1 MNKKPILLCVL
12 DGFGI
17 ADNSEFNA
25 VSMAKMPNYRRYLK
39 DYPNSQLQTSGLDV
53 GLPEGQM
60 GNSEVGHMTIG
71 AGRVIFQDLVRVNL
85 AIQNRELERHQYLLE
100 LVKNL
105 QNSGGTCHLV
115 GLLSDGGVHSSFD
128 HVVFLAK
135 FLAQNKV
142 KVALHAFLDG
152 RDVAQKSA
160 IDYLEKFLA
169 ETKYYDNVKIAT
181 ISGRYF
187 AMDRD
192 NNWDRIQKAYEAI
205 ALGIGNYSDDPIKAV
220 REFYE
225 QGITDEFILP
235 TVIRT
240 LSPSPLAGE
249 GRGEGFCNQSNFTPH
264 QPNFTPHPN
273 PLPQGER
280 GQKDGDALL
289 VANFRA
295 DRIRQ
300 ISYAL
305 LDPDFKHFQTRKI
318 NFINRV
324 ALTEYS
330 DQLNNFYQILF
341 PPIQINNS
349 LPEILAKKNLKQLRI
364 AETEKYAHV
373 TFFFS
378 AGREK
383 EFPGEDRILVKSPAV
398 ATYDL
403 MPEMSAIELT
413 NKLTA
418 AIASDKYDFIIVNYA
433 NPDMVGH
440 SGMVNPAIKACEII
454 DQQLGIL
461 EKAILAKNGLMIISA
476 DHGNIE
482 CMKDENNQPHTAHTT
497 NPVPFI
503 LVGNDLDKI
512 KLMNGKLSD
521 IAPTILTLMKL
532 NQPEEMTGQ
541 NLIVLL

>member
-1 MNKKPILLCVL
+1 M
-12 DGFGI
+12 
-17 ADNSEFNA
+17 
-25 VSMAKMPNYRRYLK
+25 
-39 DYPNSQLQTSGLDV
+39 
-53 GLPEGQM
+53 
-60 GNSEVGHMTIG
+60 
-71 AGRVIFQDLVRVNL
+71 
-85 AIQNRELERHQYLLE
+85 
-100 LVKNL
+100 
-105 QNSGGTCHLV
+105 
-115 GLLSDGGVHSSFD
+115 
-128 HVVFLAK
+128 
-135 FLAQNKV
+135 
-142 KVALHAFLDG
+142 ALHAFLDG

-160 IDYLEKFLA
+160 INYLEKFLIA
-169 ETKYYDNVKIAT
+169 TKDCSNVRITT

-192 NNWDRIQKAYEAI
+192 HNWDRIQKAYEAI
-205 ALGIGNYSDDPIKAV
+205 VNGVGNYSDDPIKAV
-220 REFYE
+220 KEFYNKE
-225 QGITDEFILP
+225 VTDEFILP
-235 TVIRT
+235 TIVSKESKI
-240 LSPSPLAGE
+240 E
-249 GRGEGFCNQSNFTPH
+249 
-264 QPNFTPHPN
+264 
-273 PLPQGER
+273 
-280 GQKDGDALL
+280 DGDALL

-300 ISYAL
+300 ISDAL
-305 LDPDFKHFQTRKI
+305 LDPDFDHFETRKI
-318 NFINRV
+318 NFINKIAV
-324 ALTEYS
+324 TEYS
-330 DQLNNFYQILF
+330 DKLNNFYQILF

-413 NKLTA
+413 NKLTT
-418 AIASDKYDFIIVNYA
+418 AIALDKYDFIIVNYA

-440 SGMVNPAIKACEII
+440 SGLVNPAIKACEVI

-461 EKAILAKNGLMIISA
+461 EKAILAKNGLMLISA

-503 LVGNDLDKI
+503 LVGNNLDKI
-512 KLMNGKLSD
+512 KLGNGKLSD

-532 NQPEEMTGQ
+532 DQPREMTGK
-541 NLIVLL
+541 NLILS

>member
-1 MNKKPILLCVL
+1 MNKKPVLLCIL

-17 ADNSEFNA
+17 ADDSEFNA
-25 VSMAKMPNYRRYLK
+25 VSLAKMPNYHRFLK
-39 DYPNSQLQTSGLDV
+39 DYPHSQLQTSGLDV

-71 AGRVIFQDLVRVNL
+71 AGRIIFQDLVRINL
-85 AIQNRELERHQYLLE
+85 AIQSSELEENKYLQT
-100 LVKNL
+100 LVRNL
-105 QNSGGTCHLV
+105 QNSGKTCHLL

-128 HVVFLAK
+128 HIIFLAK
-135 FLAQNKV
+135 FLAKNNV

-160 IDYLEKFLA
+160 INYLEKFLA
-169 ETKYYDNVKIAT
+169 ATKDCSNVRITT

-192 NNWDRIQKAYEAI
+192 HNWDRIQKAYEAI
-205 ALGIGNYSDDPIKAV
+205 VNGVGNYSDDPIKAV
-220 REFYE
+220 KEFYNKE
-225 QGITDEFILP
+225 VTDEFILP
-235 TVIRT
+235 TIVAKETKI
-240 LSPSPLAGE
+240 E
-249 GRGEGFCNQSNFTPH
+249 
-264 QPNFTPHPN
+264 
-273 PLPQGER
+273 
-280 GQKDGDALL
+280 DGDALL

-300 ISYAL
+300 ISDAL
-305 LDPDFKHFQTRKI
+305 LDPDFDHFETRKI
-318 NFINRV
+318 NFINKIAV
-324 ALTEYS
+324 TEYS
-330 DQLNNFYQILF
+330 DKLNNFYQILF

-413 NKLTA
+413 NKLTT
-418 AIASDKYDFIIVNYA
+418 AIALDKYDFIIVNYA

-440 SGMVNPAIKACEII
+440 SGLVNPAIKACEVI

-461 EKAILAKNGLMIISA
+461 EKAILAKNGLMLISA

-503 LVGNDLDKI
+503 LVGNNLDKI
-512 KLMNGKLSD
+512 KLGNGKLSD

-532 NQPEEMTGQ
+532 DQPREMTGK
-541 NLIVLL
+541 NLILS

>member
-1 MNKKPILLCVL
+1 MNKPILLCIL
-12 DGFGI
+12 DGWGV
-17 ADNSEFNA
+17 AGDSDYNA
-25 VSMAKMPNYRRYLK
+25 ISMAETPNYTRYLK
-39 DYPNSQLQTSGLDV
+39 NYPNSQLQTSGLDV
-53 GLPEGQM
+53 GLPKGQM

-71 AGRVIFQDLVRVNL
+71 AGRVIFQDLVQINL
-85 AIQNRELERHQYLLE
+85 AIQNHELEANKYLLE

-105 QNSGGTCHLV
+105 QHSGKTCHLL
-115 GLLSDGGVHSSFD
+115 GLLSDGGVHSSFE
-128 HVVFLAK
+128 HIIFLAK
-135 FLAQNKV
+135 FLSKNNV

-160 IDYLEKFLA
+160 ISYLEKFLA
-169 ETKYYDNVKIAT
+169 ATKNCNNVRIAT

-192 NNWDRIQKAYEAI
+192 HNWDRTKKAYEAI
-205 ALGIGNYSDDPIKAV
+205 VNGVGNYSDDPIKAV
-220 REFYE
+220 EEFYSKE
-225 QGITDEFILP
+225 ITDEFILP
-235 TVIRT
+235 TVIT
-240 LSPSPLAGE
+240 AASNSPLAGDSTQME
-249 GRGEGFCNQSNFTPH
+249 IKKAKIE
-264 QPNFTPHPN
+264 
-273 PLPQGER
+273 
-280 GQKDGDALL
+280 DGDALL

-305 LDPDFKHFQTRKI
+305 LDPDFDHFETRKI
-318 NFINRV
+318 NFVNKI
-324 ALTEYS
+324 AIAEYS
-330 DQLNNFYQILF
+330 DKLNNFYQILF
-341 PPIQINNS
+341 PAIQIKNS

-383 EFPGEDRILVKSPAV
+383 EFPGEDRILVKSPAI

-413 NKLTA
+413 KKLTA

-440 SGMVNPAIKACEII
+440 SGLINPAIKACEVI

-461 EKAILAKNGLMIISA
+461 EKAILAKNGLMLISA

-503 LVGNDLDKI
+503 LVGNNLDRIKI
-512 KLMNGKLSD
+512 GNGKLSD

-532 NQPEEMTGQ
+532 DQPREMTGK
-541 NLIVLL
+541 NLIAIL

>member
-1 MNKKPILLCVL
+1 MNKKPTLLCIL

-17 ADNSEFNA
+17 ADDSEFNA
-25 VSMAKMPNYRRYLK
+25 VSLAKMPNYHRLLK
-39 DYPNSQLQTSGLDV
+39 DYPHSQLQTSGLDV

-71 AGRVIFQDLVRVNL
+71 AGRIIFQDLVRINL
-85 AIQNRELERHQYLLE
+85 AIQSSELEENKYLQT
-100 LVKNL
+100 LVRNL
-105 QNSGGTCHLV
+105 QNSDKTCHLL
-115 GLLSDGGVHSSFD
+115 GLLSDGGVHSSFE
-128 HVVFLAK
+128 HIIFLAK
-135 FLAQNKV
+135 FLSKNNV

-160 IDYLEKFLA
+160 INYLEKFLIA
-169 ETKYYDNVKIAT
+169 TKDCSNVRITT

-192 NNWDRIQKAYEAI
+192 HNWDRIQKAYEAI
-205 ALGIGNYSDDPIKAV
+205 VNGVGNYSDDPIKAV
-220 REFYE
+220 KEFYNKE
-225 QGITDEFILP
+225 VTDEFILP
-235 TVIRT
+235 TIVSKESKI
-240 LSPSPLAGE
+240 E
-249 GRGEGFCNQSNFTPH
+249 
-264 QPNFTPHPN
+264 
-273 PLPQGER
+273 
-280 GQKDGDALL
+280 DGDALL

-300 ISYAL
+300 ISDAL
-305 LDPDFKHFQTRKI
+305 LDPDFDHFETRKI
-318 NFINRV
+318 NFINKIAV
-324 ALTEYS
+324 TEYS
-330 DQLNNFYQILF
+330 DKLNNFYQILF

-413 NKLTA
+413 NKLTT
-418 AIASDKYDFIIVNYA
+418 AIALDKYDFIIVNYA

-440 SGMVNPAIKACEII
+440 SGLVNPAIKACEVI

-461 EKAILAKNGLMIISA
+461 EKAILAKNGLMLISA

-503 LVGNDLDKI
+503 LVGNNLDKI
-512 KLMNGKLSD
+512 KLGNGKLSD

-532 NQPEEMTGQ
+532 DQPREMTGK
-541 NLIVLL
+541 NLILS